1 MSHRSRDRNL
11 SEWADLVGASLPDS
25 VEDSNGTSASG
36 DAYRSPESFDAFGTE
51 FGSETDRSR

>member
-25 VEDSNGTSASG
+25 VDDSDGTSASG
-36 DAYRSPESFDAFGTE
+36 DAYGSPESVDAFGAE